1 MRRPYSRVPTVCRYA
16 YPSRSR
22 GCSASS
28 KNQKLI
34 YLALAADTHPGGL
47 ADDASGRTA
56 VLFKPG
62 DARPESGCAE
72 QPSRKKA
79 TAVTDENGWLLF
91 IAPRSPFC
99 RKILAAVV
107 ELGLAHRVDL
117 KIVDPWTCERL
128 RTVNALCKV
137 PSLSLPDG
145 AALFDSRV
153 ITQYLHAQSA
163 AELIPR
169 GHARW
174 DALCRESLADGIAD
188 AVIRRFVDRL
198 GPEDERVSRNVRR
211 QEQAIGAALD
221 RFEQASAWMDQPVD
235 IGHIA
240 LACAIDYLGSRSPE
254 LMWHQGR
261 PLLTQWFYDFRN
273 RLSLQIAA
281 SLVPGHF
288 RTIDQEPFSPSSGAP
303 L

>member
-1 MRRPYSRVPTVCRYA
+1 VLIK
-16 YPSRSR
+16 R
-22 GCSASS
+22 G
-28 KNQKLI
+28 
-34 YLALAADTHPGGL
+34 DGHP
-47 ADDASGRTA
+47 
-56 VLFKPG
+56 
-62 DARPESGCAE
+62 ECGCAE
-72 QPSRKKA
+72 QASGKKA
-79 TAVTDENGWLLF
+79 IAVTDENGWLLF

-107 ELGLAHRVDL
+107 ELGLEHRVDL
-117 KIVDPWTCERL
+117 KIVDPWTCEGL
-128 RTVNALCKV
+128 RAVNALCKV
-137 PSLSLPDG
+137 PSLLLPDG
-145 AALFDSRV
+145 TALFDSRV
-153 ITQYLHAQSA
+153 ITQYLQAQSA
-163 AELIPR
+163 VELIPQ
-169 GHARW
+169 GNARW

-198 GPEDERVSRNVRR
+198 GPENERVSRNVRR
-211 QEQAIGAALD
+211 QEQAIDAALN

-240 LACAIDYLGSRSPE
+240 LACAIDYLGGRSPE
-254 LMWHQGR
+254 LTWHQGR

-273 RLSLQIAA
+273 RLSLQIAG